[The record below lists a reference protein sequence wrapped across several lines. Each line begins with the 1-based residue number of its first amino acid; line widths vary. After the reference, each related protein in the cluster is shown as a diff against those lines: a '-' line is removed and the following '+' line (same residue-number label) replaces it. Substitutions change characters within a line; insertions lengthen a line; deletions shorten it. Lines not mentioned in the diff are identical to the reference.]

1 VVLVEQRSPARV
13 AENLDL
19 LGGANEV
26 GRDNGGQNA
35 VRDPCRPRPGEEL
48 LDLVEDLVGVDGD
61 GDGDGDEVIVSREHD
76 EPRTRNVPGEV
87 AALLDVDIEVA
98 CAMENERRAGRSEA
112 APARRPSSS

>member
-1 VVLVEQRSPARV
+1 
-13 AENLDL
+13 
-19 LGGANEV
+19 
-26 GRDNGGQNA
+26 